1 MAETDAKR
9 IVLTGASGGIGQA
22 CLEAFVRRGCKV
34 IAVDMNIEPLEELW
48 RKRGWGEAVQVVRTD
63 LRLESDINELAQS
76 IGKTWDSVDVL
87 VNNAGIVKRTHTNDT
102 SLEEW
107 NEVLAVNLTGTFLIT
122 KALYPFLRRSK
133 RGRIVNLSSRAAGR
147 PHLNASP
154 AYGAT
159 KAALIYLTR
168 HWAAEWV
175 KEGIYCFAIA
185 PGPVRTPMFDSLDPI
200 QREKTI
206 RDLPLGRLVEP
217 EEVASLVLYAALD
230 CPEVMT
236 GQTFHC
242 NGATYWT

>member
-1 MAETDAKR
+1 MDIPK
-9 IVLTGASGGIGQA
+9 IVVLTGASGGIGQV
-22 CLEAFVRRGCKV
+22 CLEAFVRRGCRV
-34 IAVDMNIEPLEELW
+34 IAVDMNIETLERLVWE
-48 RKRGWGEAVQVVRTD
+48 KGWEESVEVVRTD
-63 LRLESDINELAQS
+63 LRRESDIDDLVRV
-76 IGKTWDSVDVL
+76 IGETWDHVDVL
-87 VNNAGIVKRTHTNDT
+87 VNNAGIVKRTPTDTT

-122 KALYPFLRRSK
+122 KALHPLLQRSK
-133 RGRIVNLSSRAAGR
+133 QGRIVNLSSRAAGR

-168 HWAAEWV
+168 HWAAEWARD
-175 KEGIYCFAIA
+175 GIRCFAIA
-185 PGPVRTPMFDSLDPI
+185 PGPVRTPMFDTLDPL
-200 QREKTI
+200 QRDKTLQ
-206 RDLPLGRLVEP
+206 DLPLGRLIEP